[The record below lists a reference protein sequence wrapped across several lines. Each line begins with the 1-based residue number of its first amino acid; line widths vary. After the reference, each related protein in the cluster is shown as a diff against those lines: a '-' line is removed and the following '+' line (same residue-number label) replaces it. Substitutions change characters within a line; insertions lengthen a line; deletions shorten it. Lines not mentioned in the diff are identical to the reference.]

1 MLFRAIAISRITR
14 ITAVAL
20 IALGF
25 AAGVAEPAHAA
36 RSNRAM
42 LYFSGL

>member
-1 MLFRAIAISRITR
+1 MLFRAIALSRITR
-14 ITAVAL
+14 TIAVAL

-36 RSNRAM
+36 RSNRAT
-42 LYFSGL
+42 LYFRGP